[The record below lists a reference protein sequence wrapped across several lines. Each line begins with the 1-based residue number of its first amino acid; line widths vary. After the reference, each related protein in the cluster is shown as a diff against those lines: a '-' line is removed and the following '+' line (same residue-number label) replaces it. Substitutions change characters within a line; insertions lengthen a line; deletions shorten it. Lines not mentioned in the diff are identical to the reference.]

1 MIHLTQ
7 AENLLLASILQTSP
21 VHSVQP
27 NVETSLRP
35 KADSPPH
42 HAPMVCLALL
52 IAWLQTA
59 RLHSGGMSAA
69 EPA

>member
-21 VHSVQP
+21 VHNVHP
-27 NVETSLRP
+27 NIELRP